1 VIEQARFAMP
11 PHPSHHIDD
20 LVRQLIRAGPNPPA
34 PLLDDIHTNLH
45 RALSPGLTRHLA
57 KALKEPAD
65 PPSDRVQELAQ
76 RTWIAFWQ
84 ALRDG
89 KYDPA
94 KASLSTYLYA
104 ISHTMRLRL
113 AREEGRQSR
122 HDSTSDL
129 DQSAEPS
136 PEPADLLELAAHIDR
151 VRSLLSGQ
159 HGDLSPEERAALRGI
174 GEEQTDRE
182 LARRLGISPS
192 TAHARKKTALQR
204 LADLLSRPIGEPRR
218 APPGA
223 ETNNP

>member
-1 VIEQARFAMP
+1 MP

-34 PLLDDIHTNLH
+34 PLVDDIHTNLH

-84 ALRDG
+84 AIRDG

-122 HDSTSDL
+122 NAGTSADFEQQA
-129 DQSAEPS
+129 DRSEEPT
-136 PEPADLLELAAHIDR
+136 DLLELAARIDR

-159 HGDLSPEERAALRGI
+159 HGGLSPEERAALRGI

-182 LARRLGISPS
+182 LAQRLGISPS
-192 TAHARKKTALQR
+192 TAHTRKKTALQR